1 MADNEPHAVVR
12 LLLAR
17 MESHPEEFKVG
28 DGPFLDRWY
37 DSINTINAYGNE
49 TDRAALNAKLRDLR
63 LGEAHEQVM
72 DELLNGPERR
82 RKVEEEVEYERQMV
96 MQGKLAQQ
104 QQQAQQW
111 QAAQQQQIQ
120 RYQSAMGQYQSH
132 LGAHSQAQA
141 LGLARH
147 SPSGIWT
154 DESAGTLTTQPTLS
168 TSTINAIKKALKL

>member
-1 MADNEPHAVVR
+1 MVDNEPHAVVR

-72 DELLNGPERR
+72 DELLNGSEKR
-82 RKVEEEVEYERQMV
+82 RKQEEEQEYERNLKKSLLLTKQQM
-96 MQGKLAQQ
+96 M
-104 QQQAQQW
+104 QQANQGLQNAYANAYPN
-111 QAAQQQQIQ
+111 Q
-120 RYQSAMGQYQSH
+120 
-132 LGAHSQAQA
+132 LGAYNQAGVYDA
-141 LGLARH
+141 DLDMYRNTTG
-147 SPSGIWT
+147 PIPITNGGT
-154 DESAGTLTTQPTLS
+154 TGTLTN
-168 TSTINAIKKALKL
+168 TINQIKEMLGAKK